1 MNHRARAGTP
11 AAVPPRALPGPGL
24 AHVSE
29 SRGRRE
35 WRRRASGTRRWVD
48 ARDVTRA
55 IRRDV
60 WPVLGAAGFDSFTG
74 RSAWRYVEA
83 TVDVVNFQSFNAS
96 IADAVGCTPFSFSLN
111 LGVWAPGDD
120 PPQLKRDPKGRVRP
134 QEWQCGRRT
143 HLDKSIVQP
152 WFEPFSR
159 GDTARWPRGLRL
171 HREGLKRVLR
181 RDRHDR
187 PDTWF
192 VLPDGTNLAEVV
204 DDALR
209 AIREEGFT
217 WFESTRAA
225 DNAEGK

>member
-1 MNHRARAGTP
+1 M
-11 AAVPPRALPGPGL
+11 
-24 AHVSE
+24 
-29 SRGRRE
+29 
-35 WRRRASGTRRWVD
+35 
-48 ARDVTRA
+48 
-55 IRRDV
+55 

-74 RSAWRYVEA
+74 RSAWRYIDA
-83 TVDVVNFQSFNAS
+83 SVDVVNFQSFSAS

-120 PPQLKRDPKGRVRP
+120 PPQLKRDPKGRLRP

-143 HLDKSIVQP
+143 RLDKSIVQP

-159 GDTARWPRGLRL
+159 RDTARWPRGLRL

-181 RDRHDR
+181 QDRHDR

-209 AIREEGFT
+209 AIREDGFA
-217 WFESTRAA
+217 WFASAHAA
-225 DNAEGK
+225 DNSDRK